1 MIPAQLH
8 SAIGKVAHRI
18 WNHRAWRYGT
28 LFGLVLW
35 GCCVQLDYRRP
46 GVSAALLSWLGIG
59 LSVLS
64 FLFLVDYFYG
74 RRTAGDPFHKTVR
87 RVGRGATLILGIF
100 VVYSAVLYVN
110 GRFDQSP
117 TIEQRAK
124 ILTITKTTLPGG
136 LFGQVS
142 VAMIRS
148 SNSSNSSE
156 LSQAIILT
164 GREPSVLWPG
174 EPVLIHLRAGALSLP
189 WVTRIEQD
197 DEQYWR
203 GVLVQLPEASEAWKQ
218 LVAFYFAHHR
228 PKEAALAAEQYFQ
241 LRPDDGEY
249 ACDIAGTLAVHG
261 LFVEARALLEPF
273 VTRAPDYWT
282 YGVMAAIFHRLGDD
296 VRAEQL
302 FLAAIAL
309 DPENAQAYFELGYVY
324 KDMKRYEDAV
334 AMFKKA
340 LQYRPLFPEMDEQIK
355 LLSQHGHISDHPPPS
370 ARAASHQSWEK

>member
-1 MIPAQLH
+1 MILASIQG
-8 SAIGKVAHRI
+8 AIGNVAHRI
-18 WNHRAWRYGT
+18 WSPRAWRYGA
-28 LFGLVLW
+28 LLGLVLW

-46 GVSAALLSWLGIG
+46 GASPALLSWLGTG

-64 FLFLVDYFYG
+64 FLFLVNYFYG

-87 RVGRGATLILGIF
+87 WIERGAMLIMGAF

-117 TIEQRAK
+117 IVEQRAD
-124 ILTITKTTLPGG
+124 ILAITRTNLPGG
-136 LFGQVS
+136 LFGQAS
-142 VAMIRS
+142 VAMIRPVD
-148 SNSSNSSE
+148 SSE

-174 EPVLIHLRAGALSLP
+174 EPVLVHLRAGALGLP
-189 WVTRIEQD
+189 WVTRIEKD

-203 GVLVQLPEASEAWKQ
+203 GVLVQLPEASEVWKQ
-218 LVAFYFAHHR
+218 LVGFYFKHHR
-228 PKEAALAAEQYFQ
+228 PKEAALAAQRYFQ
-241 LRPDDGEY
+241 LRPDDGDY
-249 ACDIAGTLAVHG
+249 ACAIAGTLAVHG
-261 LFVEARALLEPF
+261 LHVEAHALLEPF
-273 VTRAPDYWT
+273 VTRKPDYWT
-282 YGVMAAIFHRLGDD
+282 YDVMAAIFHKLGDD
-296 VRAEQL
+296 VQAERL

-309 DPENAQAYFELGYVY
+309 DPENAQAYFELGYAY

-355 LLSQHGHISDHPPPS
+355 LLSQHMHISDHPTPS
-370 ARAASHQSWEK
+370 ARAASQRF